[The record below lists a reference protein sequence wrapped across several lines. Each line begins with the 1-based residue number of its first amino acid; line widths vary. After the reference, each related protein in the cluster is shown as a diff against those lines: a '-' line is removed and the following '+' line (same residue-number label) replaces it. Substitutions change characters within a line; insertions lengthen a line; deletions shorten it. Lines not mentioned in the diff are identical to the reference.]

1 MQTEQ
6 IRNFVIISHVDH
18 GKSTLADRLL
28 EITQTIPKEKMRP
41 QFLDMMDLERER
53 GVTIKMAPVRMLLNT
68 GIRICS
74 KTISVAKADYKPRIT
89 NSKLRI
95 NNPSPIISHSDLP
108 DSKFILNL
116 IDTPG
121 HVDFSYEVSRAM
133 KSVEGALLLV
143 DATSGVEAQTLA
155 NLTLAKQVGLR
166 IIPLINKIDL
176 PMADIE
182 RTFLELKSL
191 GFKEDEIIRISAKT
205 GQNIDKVLE
214 AIIQRIPSPSKTIN
228 ASFKGLIFDS
238 VYDVYKGVI
247 AYVRIY
253 EGSVKAG
260 DRVKFLATDSSS
272 EIQEVGYFLPQ
283 LTPCDKISAGE
294 IGYIKTGLRDI
305 QKVKIGDTVT
315 SFENPS
321 APLPGFQKPKPM
333 IYGSIYP
340 LSSNNFDKL
349 KNALLRLQLNDSS
362 LAIGPES
369 SKALGTG
376 FRCGFLGM
384 LHLEITKER
393 LQRECGSEIIITR
406 PTTDIKIL
414 NDAYYEPYVR
424 LEIVTPSSYLGQ
436 VMDLAKQIRAEYKEM
451 RYLGDRAILI
461 YEAPLSEI
469 IIDFYD
475 QLKNISSGFASMN
488 YQVLGHRKADLVQL
502 DILVAG
508 ERVESLSQIGPKKKA
523 ESIGR
528 DLVKRLKKLI
538 PRHLFEVSL
547 QVAIGNRIIAR
558 EDIPALKKNV
568 TAHLYGG
575 DITRKRKLWEKQ
587 ASGKKKLK
595 QIGRVQVPPDIFLKL
610 LKK

>member
-1 MQTEQ
+1 MRLVQ

-28 EITQTIPKEKMRP
+28 EVTQTVPREKMKP
-41 QFLDMMDLERER
+41 QYLDMMDLERER
-53 GVTIKMAPVRMLLNT
+53 GVTIKMAPVRMIWELNHPQ
-68 GIRICS
+68 IQ
-74 KTISVAKADYKPRIT
+74 
-89 NSKLRI
+89 NSKSETL
-95 NNPSPIISHSDLP
+95 NNIKTLSFKSQKNSNLEIRNSDFGFEG
-108 DSKFILNL
+108 SEFILNL

-121 HVDFSYEVSRAM
+121 HVDFSYEVSRAL
-133 KSVEGALLLV
+133 KAVEGALLLV

-155 NLTLAKQVGLR
+155 NLTLAKQAGLQ

-176 PMADIE
+176 PIAEIG
-182 RTFLELKSL
+182 RTVSELESL
-191 GFKEDEIIRISAKT
+191 GFKEDEIIKISAKT
-205 GQNIDKVLE
+205 GQNIEKVLE
-214 AIIQRIPSPSKTIN
+214 AIVQRIPSPSGKID
-228 ASFKGLIFDS
+228 APLKGLIFDS

-260 DRVKFLATDSSS
+260 DKVRFLATELTS
-272 EIQEVGYFLPQ
+272 EVQEVGYFSPQ

-305 QKVKIGDTVT
+305 RKVKIGDTVT
-315 SFENPS
+315 SFETPS
-321 APLPGFQKPKPM
+321 APLPGFQRPKPM

-349 KNALLRLQLNDSS
+349 KDSLFRLQLNDSS
-362 LAIGPES
+362 LTIAPES
-369 SKALGTG
+369 SKALGAG

-384 LHLEITKER
+384 FHLEITKER
-393 LQRECGSEIIITR
+393 IQRDCGFEIIISR
-406 PTTDIKIL
+406 PTADIKML
-414 NDAYYEPYVR
+414 DGVYYEPYVR
-424 LEIVTPSSYLGQ
+424 LEIVTPNMYLGQ
-436 VMDLAKQIRAEYKEM
+436 VMDLARQRRAEYKEM
-451 RYLGDRAILI
+451 RYLGERTILI
-461 YEAPLSEI
+461 YEAPLSEV

-488 YQVLGHRKADLVQL
+488 YQVLGYRKADLVQL
-502 DILVAG
+502 DILAAG
-508 ERVESLSQIGPKKKA
+508 EKIEPLSQIVPREKA
-523 ESIGR
+523 EAIGR
-528 DLVKRLKKLI
+528 DLVRRLKELI

-547 QVAIGNRIIAR
+547 QAAIGNRIIAR

-587 ASGKKKLK
+587 AAGKKRMK
-595 QIGRVQVPPDIFLKL
+595 QIGKVQVPTDIFLKL